1 MSNFDIQAAVAAAAE
16 KSADMNIAQKGGGG
30 EYVPPAEGFTRLR
43 FVAYVELGKT
53 ETEYQGQKKIVD
65 EVQLVFELSGP
76 RHEPKVLEN
85 GEKVP
90 HRMTI
95 TVTKS
100 LNEKA
105 QFYKLFK
112 MMNYKGTAKIMAQ
125 LLGEDFTGKVY
136 HKKFK
141 RKDGTEGVAAQLK
154 NPDTGVFDI
163 RPPFVEDAESGESK
177 RVNVAP
183 AITPLK
189 LFLWD
194 MPSKDMW
201 ASIFIE
207 GQYEERKN
215 DKGEVVAPARSKNRW
230 QERIKAAINYAG
242 SPIANLLSGAV
253 DVGTDDPKEVA
264 AKAAGKS
271 AAAGAATAQA
281 TTASAVTAEPAESSS
296 STSEASDEPPFDVDG
311 DDPLAQF

>member
-1 MSNFDIQAAVAAAAE
+1 MTFDVQAAVAAAAE
-16 KSADMNIAQKGGGG
+16 KSADMNVAQKGGGG

-53 ETEYQGQKKIVD
+53 ATEYQGQKKVVD

-125 LLGEDFTGKVY
+125 LLGDDFTGKVY

-201 ASIFIE
+201 ASIFID

-215 DKGEVVAPARSKNRW
+215 DKGEVIAPAKSKNKW
-230 QERIKAAINYAG
+230 QERIKAALNFKG
-242 SPIANLLSGAV
+242 SPIANLLEGAV
-253 DVGTDDPKEVA
+253 DVGTDNPKEVA
-264 AKAAGKS
+264 AKAKGKPTAAANEQAAS
-271 AAAGAATAQA
+271 SVAAGAATVASE
-281 TTASAVTAEPAESSS
+281 TASAAPADDD
-296 STSEASDEPPFDVDG
+296 TDPPFDVDA

>member
-230 QERIKAAINYAG
+230 QERIKAGINYAG

-281 TTASAVTAEPAESSS
+281 TTASAVTAEPAESNS

>member
-1 MSNFDIQAAVAAAAE
+1 MTFDIQAAVAAAAE
-16 KSADMNIAQKGGGG
+16 KSADMNVAQKGGGG
-30 EYVPPAEGFTRLR
+30 EYTPPAEGFTRLR
-43 FVAYVELGKT
+43 FVGYVELGKT

-76 RHEPKVLEN
+76 KHEPKVLEN
-85 GEKVP
+85 GDKIP

-125 LLGEDFTGKVY
+125 LLGEDYTGKVY

-141 RKDGTEGVAAQLK
+141 RKDGTEGIVAQLK

-163 RPPFVEDAESGESK
+163 RPPFVEDAETGESK

-194 MPSKDMW
+194 MPSKEMW

-215 DKGEVVAPARSKNRW
+215 EKGEVIAPVRSKNRW
-230 QERIKAAINYAG
+230 QERIKAALNYPG
-242 SPIANLLSGAV
+242 SPIANLLEGAV

-264 AKAAGKS
+264 AKAAGKQS
-271 AAAGAATAQA
+271 GGD
-281 TTASAVTAEPAESSS
+281 ASAVAAPTTKPSPTSTTAPAQAAA
-296 STSEASDEPPFDVDG
+296 TDDTDPPFDVEG
-311 DDPLAQF
+311 DDPLAHI

>member
-1 MSNFDIQAAVAAAAE
+1 MTFDIQAAVAAAAE
-16 KSADMNIAQKGGGG
+16 KSADMNVAQKGGGG

-53 ETEYQGQKKIVD
+53 ETEYQGQKKVVD

-85 GEKVP
+85 GEKIP

-141 RKDGTEGVAAQLK
+141 RKDNTEGIAAQLK

-163 RPPFVEDAESGESK
+163 RPPFVEDAETGESK

-189 LFLWD
+189 LFLWE
-194 MPSKDMW
+194 MPSKAMW

-215 DKGEVVAPARSKNRW
+215 DKGEVIAAARSKNKW
-230 QERIKAAINYAG
+230 QERIKAALNFKG
-242 SPIANLLSGAV
+242 SPIANLLEGAIE
-253 DVGTDDPKEVA
+253 VGTDDPKEVA
-264 AKAAGKS
+264 AKAAGKPT
-271 AAAGAATAQA
+271 AAATAQA
-281 TTASAVTAEPAESSS
+281 ASSAAAGEATAASATASAAPAED
-296 STSEASDEPPFDVDG
+296 AEPPFDVDG

>member
-1 MSNFDIQAAVAAAAE
+1 
-16 KSADMNIAQKGGGG
+16 MNVAQKGGGG

-43 FVAYVELGKT
+43 FVAYVELGKA
-53 ETEYQGQKKIVD
+53 ETEYQGQKKVVD

-76 RHEPKVLEN
+76 KHEPKVLEN
-85 GEKVP
+85 GDKIP

-112 MMNYKGTAKIMAQ
+112 MMNYEGTAKIMAQ
-125 LLGEDFTGKVY
+125 LLGKDFTGKVY

-141 RKDGTEGVAAQLK
+141 RKDGTEGISAQLK

-163 RPPFVEDAESGESK
+163 RPPFVEDAETGESK

-215 DKGEVVAPARSKNRW
+215 DKGEVIAAARSKNRW
-230 QERIKAAINYAG
+230 QERIKAAINFPG
-242 SPIANLLSGAV
+242 SPIANLLEGAV
-253 DVGTDDPKEVA
+253 EVATDNPKEVA
-264 AKAAGKS
+264 AKAKGKS
-271 AAAGAATAQA
+271 TAAASAQAASSVAAVEATA
-281 TTASAVTAEPAESSS
+281 ASTMVSASSV
-296 STSEASDEPPFDVDG
+296 EDADPPFDVDG
-311 DDPLAQF
+311 DDPLSQF

>member
-1 MSNFDIQAAVAAAAE
+1 
-16 KSADMNIAQKGGGG
+16 MNVAQKGGGG

-53 ETEYQGQKKIVD
+53 ETEYQGQKKVVD

-76 RHEPKVLEN
+76 RHEPKVLES
-85 GEKVP
+85 GEKIP

-112 MMNYKGTAKIMAQ
+112 MMNYDNSAKIMAQ
-125 LLGEDFTGKVY
+125 LLGKDFTGKVY

-141 RKDGTEGVAAQLK
+141 RKDGTEGIAAQLK

-163 RPPFVEDAESGESK
+163 RPPFVEDSETGEPK

-201 ASIFIE
+201 ASIFID

-215 DKGEVVAPARSKNRW
+215 DKGEVIAPARSKNRW
-230 QERIKAAINYAG
+230 QERIKAALNFKG
-242 SPIANLLSGAV
+242 SPIANLLEGAV
-253 DVGTDDPKEVA
+253 EVGTDNPKEVA
-264 AKAAGKS
+264 AKAKGKS
-271 AAAGAATAQA
+271 AAAATAQGESSA
-281 TTASAVTAEPAESSS
+281 NAGAAPAASATASAAPAED
-296 STSEASDEPPFDVDG
+296 AEPPFDVDG
-311 DDPLAQF
+311 DDPLAQV